1 MIYAVNKRTKEHR
14 VYRQPME
21 PDFWAE
27 CELVIADADGWIEWD
42 MDVGQPVN
50 SGTRIDVKC
59 QNGEVFFNQIHAAWC
74 ADGGLRITHY
84 RPILDQPASEEP
96 NEWCGEGLPPLGTVC
111 NIGCFID
118 GTWVKQDFDYR
129 IDYIGKSVVVAST
142 VGTIREVE
150 RVFKEQLKFYPIRTD
165 RERWIEAAKQAVI
178 DADFTA
184 DTYEA
189 IYDAGLAKLP
199 EQIK

>member
-1 MIYAVNKRTKEHR
+1 MPYGAKYEVKH
-14 VYRQPME
+14 
-21 PDFWAE
+21 
-27 CELVIADADGWIEWD
+27 ADGDVVCSTEAEAFDDQWD
-42 MDVGQPVN
+42 
-50 SGTRIDVKC
+50 KK
-59 QNGEVFFNQIHAAWC
+59 
-74 ADGGLRITHY
+74 GLSSDIIAY
-84 RPILDQPASEEP
+84 RPIIDHPASEGP

-199 EQIK
+199 EQTK